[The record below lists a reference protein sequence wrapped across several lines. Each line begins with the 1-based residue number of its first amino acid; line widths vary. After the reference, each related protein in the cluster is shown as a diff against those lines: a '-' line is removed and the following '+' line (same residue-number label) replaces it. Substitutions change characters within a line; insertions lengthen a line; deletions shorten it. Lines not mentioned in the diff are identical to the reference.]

1 MSYRSNSR
9 DIFEHAVATTMRA
22 IAYDNA
28 VEMSIT
34 TGEPNVSSLQ
44 ERVSRLPQKV
54 HSIDIAEVRGTAD
67 SLALKHRY
75 HDPDLHCKL
84 MPSGTLARDIF
95 DAIEEARIEALG
107 ARNMPGVRA
116 NLAALAQKRALKSGL
131 SKRYDNSTSIVA
143 AVLGLIVRER
153 LTGDSPPDAAR
164 LAVEVQRKSLA
175 LDQRVGHLIDSLID
189 AIDNQQDLSLISL
202 RIIAELVG
210 DDLNSGYDDQN
221 IDENIVTENQ
231 DFELPDVE
239 ASVIDNVVIIGN
251 DDDIDKD
258 NDNGSDNDIVI
269 NEIENDDAKPG
280 EGNHQGTVP
289 WRPNHALP
297 PVLETPV
304 YEIFTDT
311 YDVTSKAEELC
322 DIKELESLRGYLDQQ
337 MIDMSS
343 AISKLANRLQRR
355 LLAYQRT
362 YWQFDLEE
370 GILDTERLS
379 RVITNPQ
386 YPCSFKMQSDIEF
399 KDTVVTL
406 LLDNSGSMRG
416 RPILIT
422 AIVADI
428 LTRTL
433 ERCGVKVEILGF
445 TTNAWDGG
453 QNFEAW
459 LEAGKP
465 RSPGRLNDLLHIIY
479 KSADT
484 PWRIARRNLG
494 LMMQDGLLK
503 ENIDGEALLWAH
515 NRLMKRTEERRILMV
530 ISDGAPVDDST
541 LTANS
546 VNYLENHLQ
555 QIIDRIETCS
565 PVELNAIGIGHDVT
579 RFYKS
584 AETISDVNQLG
595 SAMTERLTALFER
608 VRPRPRIIAMNTRL

>member
-22 IAYDNA
+22 IAHDNA
-28 VEMSIT
+28 MEMSIT
-34 TGEPNVSSLQ
+34 TGAPNVSSVQ

-75 HDPDLHCKL
+75 HDSNLHRKL
-84 MPSGTLARDIF
+84 MPGGTLARDVF

-131 SKRYDNSTSIVA
+131 SKRCDNSTSIVA

-164 LAVEVQRKSLA
+164 LAVESQRKSLE
-175 LDQRVGHLIDSLID
+175 QRVGHLIDSLID
-189 AIDNQQDLSLISL
+189 TIENQKDLSLISL

-221 IDENIVTENQ
+221 LDKNIVPENQ

-239 ASVIDNVVIIGN
+239 ASVVDNVVIIGN
-251 DDDIDKD
+251 DNDIDED
-258 NDNGSDNDIVI
+258 NDNDSNNDIVI
-269 NEIENDDAKPG
+269 DEIENDDAKPG

-304 YEIFTDT
+304 YKIFTDT
-311 YDVTSKAEELC
+311 YDVVSKAEELC
-322 DIKELESLRGYLDQQ
+322 DIKELESLREALDQQ
-337 MIDMSS
+337 MIGMSS
-343 AISKLANRLQRR
+343 TISKLANRLQRR

-379 RVITNPQ
+379 RVIINPQ
-386 YPCSFKMQSDIEF
+386 FPCSFKIQSDIEF

-453 QNFEAW
+453 LQISRYA
-459 LEAGKP
+459 LA
-465 RSPGRLNDLLHIIY
+465 
-479 KSADT
+479 KSTAQFRT
-484 PWRIARRNLG
+484 HHAR
-494 LMMQDGLLK
+494 
-503 ENIDGEALLWAH
+503 
-515 NRLMKRTEERRILMV
+515 
-530 ISDGAPVDDST
+530 
-541 LTANS
+541 
-546 VNYLENHLQ
+546 
-555 QIIDRIETCS
+555 
-565 PVELNAIGIGHDVT
+565 
-579 RFYKS
+579 
-584 AETISDVNQLG
+584 
-595 SAMTERLTALFER
+595 
-608 VRPRPRIIAMNTRL
+608 

>member
-1 MSYRSNSR
+1 LSYRSNSR

-34 TGEPNVSSLQ
+34 TGAPNVSSVQ

-54 HSIDIAEVRGTAD
+54 HSIDVAEVRGTAD

-84 MPSGTLARDIF
+84 MPGGTLARDIF

-131 SKRYDNSTSIVA
+131 SKRCDNSTSIVA

-164 LAVEVQRKSLA
+164 LTVESQRKSLA
-175 LDQRVGHLIDSLID
+175 LEQRVGHLIDSLID
-189 AIDNQQDLSLISL
+189 TIENQKDLSLISL

-221 IDENIVTENQ
+221 LDENIVTENQ
-231 DFELPDVE
+231 EFELPDVE
-239 ASVIDNVVIIGN
+239 ASAVDNVVIIGN

-258 NDNGSDNDIVI
+258 NDNDSDNDIVI

-297 PVLETPV
+297 PVLETPG

-311 YDVTSKAEELC
+311 YDVVSKAEELC

-370 GILDTERLS
+370 GVLDTERLS
-379 RVITNPQ
+379 RIITNPQ
-386 YPCSFKMQSDIEF
+386 YPCSFKMKSDIEF

-453 QNFEAW
+453 QNFKAW

-465 RSPGRLNDLLHIIY
+465 RVPGRLNDLLHIIY

-484 PWRIARRNLG
+484 PWRKARRNLG
-494 LMMQDGLLK
+494 LIMQDGLLK

-515 NRLMKRTEERRILMV
+515 NRLMRRTEERRILMV

-546 VNYLENHLQ
+546 GDFLEKHLQ
-555 QIIDRIETCS
+555 QVIDRIETCS

-608 VRPRPRIIAMNTRL
+608 VRPRPRMIAMNTRL

>member
-1 MSYRSNSR
+1 
-9 DIFEHAVATTMRA
+9 MRA

-28 VEMSIT
+28 VEMSII

-75 HDPDLHCKL
+75 HDSDLHCKL
-84 MPSGTLARDIF
+84 MPGGTLSRDIF

-107 ARNMPGVRA
+107 ARNMLGVRA

-131 SKRYDNSTSIVA
+131 SKRCDNSTSIVA

-153 LTGDSPPDAAR
+153 LTGDLPPDAAR
-164 LAVEVQRKSLA
+164 LAVESQRKSLA
-175 LDQRVGHLIDSLID
+175 LEQRVGHLIDSLID
-189 AIDNQQDLSLISL
+189 NIENQKDFSFISQ
-202 RIIAELVG
+202 RIISELVG
-210 DDLNSGYDDQN
+210 DDFNSGYDDQN

-231 DFELPDVE
+231 DLELPDVE
-239 ASVIDNVVIIGN
+239 ESAVDNVVIIGN
-251 DDDIDKD
+251 DDVDKD
-258 NDNGSDNDIVI
+258 NDNDSDNDIVI

-280 EGNHQGTVP
+280 EGNHQGTIPWVP
-289 WRPNHALP
+289 NQALP

-304 YEIFTDT
+304 YKIFTDI
-311 YDVTSKAEELC
+311 YDVVSKAEELC
-322 DIKELESLRGYLDQQ
+322 DIKELESLRGSLDRQ
-337 MIDMSS
+337 MVDMSS

-362 YWQFDLEE
+362 YWQFDLKE
-370 GILDTERLS
+370 GVLDTERLS
-379 RVITNPQ
+379 RIITNPQ
-386 YPCSFKMQSDIEF
+386 YPCSFKIKSDIEF

-465 RSPGRLNDLLHIIY
+465 RAPGRLNDLLHIIY

-484 PWRIARRNLG
+484 PWRKARRNLG
-494 LMMQDGLLK
+494 LIMQDGLLK

-515 NRLMKRTEERRILMV
+515 NRLMRRAEERRILMV

-546 VNYLENHLQ
+546 DNFLEDHLQ
-555 QIIDRIETCS
+555 QVIDRIETCS
-565 PVELNAIGIGHDVT
+565 SVELNAIGIGHDVT

-584 AETISDVNQLG
+584 SETISDINQLG
-595 SAMTERLTALFER
+595 SAMTERFIALFER
-608 VRPRPRIIAMNTRL
+608 VRPRPRMIAMNTRL